1 MILPFHVSCNQPA
14 VRLYELNDG
23 RFQLTQQG
31 QIAPFMD
38 GYRYLLVEE
47 SLAKFLQ
54 ALDVEGIRIEPAVIY
69 NRESGE
75 EIRSHSRIHVSHY
88 FTPVDIRDLRL
99 SGMKMLT
106 MLDEHYFV
114 SPELMAALKDS
125 PFECL
130 VFTEGLADFAGH
142 AA

>member
-14 VRLYELNDG
+14 VRLYELDDG
-23 RFQLTQQG
+23 RFQLIQQG
-31 QIAPFMD
+31 RIAPFMD

-47 SLAKFLQ
+47 PLAQFLQ
-54 ALDVEGIRIEPAVIY
+54 ALDVNGIRIEPAVIY

-99 SGMKMLT
+99 SGMKLLT

-114 SPELMAALKDS
+114 SPELGAALKDS
-125 PFECL
+125 PFKYL
-130 VFTEGLADFAGH
+130 VFTEGLADFAGN

>member
-14 VRLYELNDG
+14 VRLFELDDG
-23 RFQLTQQG
+23 RFQLIQQG
-31 QIAPFMD
+31 RIAPFMD

-47 SLAKFLQ
+47 SLARFLQ
-54 ALDVEGIRIEPAVIY
+54 ALDVAGIRIEPAIIY

-88 FTPVDIRDLRL
+88 FAPLDIRDLRL
-99 SGMKMLT
+99 SGMKMQA

-114 SPELMAALKDS
+114 SPELMAALRDS
-125 PFECL
+125 PFKFL
-130 VFTEGLADFAGH
+130 VFTEGLADFAGN